1 MRRLGFAVYALILL
15 LALFGGYLFN
25 LENDLQVAVTVFG
38 FRLPEFSLGAWLL
51 IFCLLGLL
59 MGMLVS
65 LLPSLKH
72 KRKVSVLLRQNR
84 QLEQEVQLLRS
95 QSLRD

>member
-1 MRRLGFAVYALILL
+1 MRTIGFWVYVFILIA
-15 LALFGGYLFN
+15 ALFWGYLFN
-25 LENDLQVAVTVFG
+25 LENDIAVPVVIFG
-38 FRLPEFSLGAWLL
+38 ISLPEYSLGVWLL
-51 IFCLLGLL
+51 VFCLAGLL
-59 MGMLVS
+59 AGITIS
-65 LLPSLKH
+65 LLPNLRH